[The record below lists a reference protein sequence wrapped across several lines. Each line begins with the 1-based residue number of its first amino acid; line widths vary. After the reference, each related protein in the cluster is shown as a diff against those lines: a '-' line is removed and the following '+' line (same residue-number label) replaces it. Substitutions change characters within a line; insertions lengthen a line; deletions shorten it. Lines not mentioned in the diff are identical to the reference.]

1 MEHPEGGRGIGVADM
16 ADALRNGRRS
26 RVDAAMAYHVLDIMH
41 AVHESSNDDRHVT
54 LLTTCDRP
62 APVPPGLPLGYFEVG
77 G

>member
-1 MEHPEGGRGIGVADM
+1 MADM

-26 RVDAAMAYHVLDIMH
+26 RVDASMASHVLDIMH
-41 AVHESSNDDRHVT
+41 AVHESSDHDRHVT

-62 APVPPGLPLGYFEVG
+62 ALVPPGLPLGYFDSG